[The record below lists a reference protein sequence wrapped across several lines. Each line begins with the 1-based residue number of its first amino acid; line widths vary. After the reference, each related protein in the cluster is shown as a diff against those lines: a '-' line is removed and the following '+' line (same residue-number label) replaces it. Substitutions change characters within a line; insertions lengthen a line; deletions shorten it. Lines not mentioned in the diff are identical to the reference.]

1 MCVFCV
7 QLCGYVCVSVYVVV
21 FVGLCVYMF
30 VCMGVVNVW
39 DCQGAV
45 CGGVHGCVTVCGY
58 MV

>member
-21 FVGLCVYMF
+21 FVVLCVYMF

-39 DCQGAV
+39 DCQGL
-45 CGGVHGCVTVCGY
+45 CVECV
-58 MV
+58 VV

>member
-45 CGGVHGCVTVCGY
+45 CGGVHGCVTVCG
-58 MV
+58 